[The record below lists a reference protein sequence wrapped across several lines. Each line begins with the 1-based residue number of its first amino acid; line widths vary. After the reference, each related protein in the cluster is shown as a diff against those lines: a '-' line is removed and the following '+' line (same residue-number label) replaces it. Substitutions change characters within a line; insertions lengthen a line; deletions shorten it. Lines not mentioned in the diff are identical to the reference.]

1 MPSRF
6 SRKRGDFFQAT
17 WGGCPHPPGWGLFSR
32 SRRESAFT
40 HLSFR
45 GAPRREPAFKYL
57 SFRIRFSGE
66 ESAFCRGA
74 PFFRAFCER
83 VGTFPLSRTESA
95 FTYLSIGGAPRLEPA
110 FIYLSFRIRFS
121 GEESAFCRGAHP
133 FAFFAKGWG
142 LFSRSRTESAFTY
155 LSFRGAPRRE
165 PAFKYLSFRI
175 RFSGEESAVQRADRN
190 DSRGAPGSRCLC
202 ETWDG
207 KNCPFILSS

>member
-1 MPSRF
+1 TANFCAAAGTGIADSARGYRSHPAPPQRHAIGHAASAVVWGKFLDFLGAGLRGPRSAGILRGGPSFRALRETAGTF
-6 SRKRGDFFQAT
+6 SKPR

-32 SRRESAFT
+32 CRRESAFT
-40 HLSFR
+40 H
-45 GAPRREPAFKYL
+45 
-57 SFRIRFSGE
+57 
-66 ESAFCRGA
+66 
-74 PFFRAFCER
+74 
-83 VGTFPLSRTESA
+83 
-95 FTYLSIGGAPRLEPA
+95 
-110 FIYLSFRIRFS
+110 
-121 GEESAFCRGAHP
+121 
-133 FAFFAKGWG
+133 
-142 LFSRSRTESAFTY
+142 

>member
-1 MPSRF
+1 MKITSYNHHVRRLLSFREALVLKPRLPDSIEPSLLSNQSFRVLCETAGTF
-6 SRKRGDFFQAT
+6 SKPRR
-17 WGGCPHPPGWGLFSR
+17 GGCPHPPGWGLFSR
-32 SRRESAFT
+32 SRTESAST

-45 GAPRREPAFKYL
+45 GAPRRGPAFKYL

-121 GEESAFCRGAHP
+121 GEE
-133 FAFFAKGWG
+133 
-142 LFSRSRTESAFTY
+142 
-155 LSFRGAPRRE
+155 
-165 PAFKYLSFRI
+165 
-175 RFSGEESAVQRADRN
+175 
-190 DSRGAPGSRCLC
+190 
-202 ETWDG
+202 
-207 KNCPFILSS
+207 